1 MSDDI
6 RSAALHVLSAARSLR
21 LPAAVARVKGK
32 AERIMWS
39 SAWEYASVTPD
50 PVVGSA
56 RPDALVFNDF
66 RRVAVYLNRTVDA
79 AELEALA
86 DIPLDAVEIW
96 ADRAEDVLRTAPR
109 WWVYSGILQRAQ
121 AERERLAKMRALDQK
136 PGSGWWP
143 EDSPVVATW
152 LGGAR

>member
-1 MSDDI
+1 MSADI
-6 RSAALHVLSAARSLR
+6 RTSALQTLTAGRVLR

-39 SAWEYASVTPD
+39 SNWGYASVTLD

-79 AELEALA
+79 TEVEALA
-86 DIPLDAVEIW
+86 DVPLDAVEIW

-109 WWVYSGILQRAQ
+109 WWVYCGILQRAQ
-121 AERERLAKMRALDQK
+121 AERERLAKRRELDQK
-136 PGSGWWP
+136 PSSGWWP